1 MACALKNKTDGGAR
15 LSEEVTPEKPVQ
27 TKKVK
32 TKADKQ
38 AEHIARIKRT
48 LAASLIGIG
57 TGALAFS
64 LGGVPDAAG
73 LQKDG
78 FLGLML
84 MLAGIVI
91 QKHIFILMGM
101 DTDKLG
107 WKDWFYQ
114 GFMTFAFWIL
124 TWTIL
129 LTCSVGIIPGYT
141 ANVTSGTA
149 PLAVQFNDTSGNSQ
163 TSWNWVFTDVTG
175 NNTPVLWSTEQNAS
189 QTFGA
194 GNFSI
199 ALDAGNSAGHNLVR
213 QVTFINVTATGVTP
227 VAR

>member
-1 MACALKNKTDGGAR
+1 M
-15 LSEEVTPEKPVQ
+15 SQEVIGEKPVQ

-48 LAASLIGIG
+48 LIASLIGIG
-57 TGALAFS
+57 TGALSFY
-64 LGGVPDAAG
+64 LGGIPDAAG
-73 LQKDG
+73 FQNSG
-78 FLGLML
+78 FLGFML

-101 DTDKLG
+101 DTAKLG
-107 WKDWFYQ
+107 WKEWFFQ
-114 GFMTFAFWIL
+114 GFITFACWFM

-129 LTCSVGIIPGYT
+129 LTSVGIVPSYT
-141 ANVTSGTA
+141 ASVTSGTA
-149 PLAVQFNDTSGNSQ
+149 PLAVQFNDTSVNSL
-163 TSWNWVFTDVTG
+163 TSWNWSFTNVTG
-175 NNTPVLWSTEQNAS
+175 NNTPVSWSTEQNAT

-199 ALDAGNSAGHNLVR
+199 ALNASNRAGYHIAR
-213 QVTFINVTATGVTP
+213 QVTFINVTAPAVTP